1 MAMVSKDKVSL
12 LIVALLSIM
21 IFVGY
26 QIKPVTINASWADS
40 QSNVL
45 EAYKNS
51 DLVLIANVSSSKS
64 YKLYE
69 SVFTNYKI
77 DVLDTFKGADKFS
90 PDKIE
95 VRLNGGNLVLKEYR
109 VKGQKMLEQN
119 GTYLFLLK
127 KVWPNNPDSQ
137 EYTPIGGFQGIV
149 SLANDNGKF
158 VGQDFNDLNRLEK
171 ELKGKDLTLR
181 FSSIHKE

>member
-1 MAMVSKDKVSL
+1 MAKVFKAKGPL
-12 LIVALLSIM
+12 LIIALLSIA

-26 QIKPVTINASWADS
+26 SISPVTINASWADS
-40 QSNVL
+40 QKNIE

-77 DVLDTFKGADKFS
+77 DVIKTFKGSDKFS
-90 PDKIE
+90 SDKIE
-95 VRLNGGNLVLKEYR
+95 VRLNGGKIGLKEYR
-109 VKGQKMLEQN
+109 VKGQEMLN
-119 GTYLFLLK
+119 HKGTYLFLLK

-137 EYTPIGGFQGIV
+137 EYAPIGGFQGII
-149 SLANDNGKF
+149 SLTNDNGNF
-158 VGQDFNDLNRLEK
+158 VGQNFNNINRLEK
-171 ELKGKDLTLR
+171 ELTGKSLNLN
-181 FSSIHKE
+181 F